1 MNTSHLNEMSVSE
14 SSLATTKVRPVL
26 SALEARSQ
34 QKGTRAISVLDNW
47 PSLQTVG
54 QMWNQWQQNPNAD
67 MDFVRFILQIRP
79 ECKSPYVISIQ
90 DGADPKV
97 LLIGR
102 LERSRVGIKVGYLQ
116 IARPEMRVI
125 SFLHGG
131 LLGTLDQRSSD
142 ELVRTILDRL
152 KIGDADA
159 VYFSHFRQD
168 SPLARSLESVP
179 GRFRREIFPAVQL
192 HRSLRIPESVEAF
205 YAGLSPKVRKNQK
218 WQAKKL
224 LESFEQQ
231 VEVRSYTLSDDL
243 EVVFRHIDQIASTT
257 YQRGLGVGFADTPEM
272 RGRFDLAARKG
283 WLQAFILYLAG
294 QPAAFWLGTRYR
306 NRFFSDFMGYDAA
319 HAKYSPGMYLV
330 LKGIEHF
337 CLETGPERI
346 TEIDFGL
353 GDAQYKQ
360 VLATDS
366 WTEKSCYL
374 YALNLHG
381 VALNLSRTLTGV
393 VDKSARGVLRKLKL
407 EDYVKTS
414 WRKRIARRS

>member
-1 MNTSHLNEMSVSE
+1 MFVSE
-14 SSLATTKVRPVL
+14 SVSAIENGRP
-26 SALEARSQ
+26 ALKDLEPGSQ
-34 QKGTRAISVLDNW
+34 QNGIRAISLLDNW
-47 PSLQTVG
+47 SSLQSVS
-54 QMWNQWQQNPNAD
+54 QWWKEWQQNPNVD
-67 MDFVRFILQIRP
+67 MDFVRFIVQIRA
-79 ECKSPYVISIQ
+79 ECKQPYVISIQ
-90 DGADPKV
+90 NETILQT

-102 LERSRVGIKVGYLQ
+102 LERPRVSIKVGYLQ
-116 IARPEMRVI
+116 VARPELRII

-142 ELVRTILDRL
+142 ELVATIIDRL

-159 VYFSHFRQD
+159 VHFGHVRQE
-168 SPLARSLESVP
+168 SPLAKSLQTVP
-179 GRFRREIFPAVQL
+179 GKFRRDIFPTVQL
-192 HRSLRIPESVEAF
+192 HRSLRVPEDVDVF

-224 LESFEQQ
+224 VESFQQQ
-231 VEVRSYTLSDDL
+231 VEVRAYTREDDL
-243 EVVFRHIDQIASTT
+243 EVIFGHIDQIARNT
-257 YQRGLGVGFADTPEM
+257 YQRGLGVGFADTAEM
-272 RGRFDLAARKG
+272 RGRFELAARKG

-294 QPAAFWLGTRYR
+294 KPAAFWIGTKYR
-306 NRFFSDFMGYDAA
+306 NRFFSDFMGYDAS

-337 CLETGPERI
+337 CLQPGPERI

-366 WTEKSCYL
+366 WTEQSFYL

-381 VALNLSRTLTGV
+381 ITLNLSRTLTNV
-393 VDKSARGVLRKLKL
+393 IDKTARGVLRRLNL
-407 EDYVKTS
+407 EGYVKTG
-414 WRKRIARRS
+414 WRKRIANRKARVKS